1 MGNTPILIA
10 SRKGNEEILKVL
22 IKKGADI
29 NAQDK
34 VLTTT
39 ITTISTTTT
48 TALVFYFHA
57 TSKLLSTSFIFYDI
71 FRWDEVPLI
80 MHVWSGKQRLLKF

>member
-1 MGNTPILIA
+1 MNFIEFVAIYNFLIQIGNTPILIA

-34 VLTTT
+34 VLTT
-39 ITTISTTTT
+39 STTTI
-48 TALVFYFHA
+48 TA
-57 TSKLLSTSFIFYDI
+57 TI
-71 FRWDEVPLI
+71 
-80 MHVWSGKQRLLKF
+80 

>member
-1 MGNTPILIA
+1 MKFIEFVAIHHFLIQMGNTPILLA

-34 VLTTT
+34 VLTT
-39 ITTISTTTT
+39 STTTT
-48 TALVFYFHA
+48 FATAAVTA
-57 TSKLLSTSFIFYDI
+57 TTAIFVYSHDI
-71 FRWDEVPLI
+71 FI
-80 MHVWSGKQRLLKF
+80 TATI

>member
-1 MGNTPILIA
+1 MGNTPILLA

-34 VLTTT
+34 VLTT
-39 ITTISTTTT
+39 STTTT
-48 TALVFYFHA
+48 TFA
-57 TSKLLSTSFIFYDI
+57 TAAVTATTAIFVYSHDI
-71 FRWDEVPLI
+71 FI
-80 MHVWSGKQRLLKF
+80 TATI

>member
-34 VLTTT
+34 VLTT
-39 ITTISTTTT
+39 STTTT
-48 TALVFYFHA
+48 ITA
-57 TSKLLSTSFIFYDI
+57 TI
-71 FRWDEVPLI
+71 
-80 MHVWSGKQRLLKF
+80 

>member
-39 ITTISTTTT
+39 TITAT
-48 TALVFYFHA
+48 TAIFFYSHDNTITA
-57 TSKLLSTSFIFYDI
+57 TIYLTSFISYEHI
-71 FRWDEVPLI
+71 FSLDEVPLI
-80 MHVWSGKQRLLKF
+80 MHVWSGKQRLLKS